1 MYIHMYHYIISE
13 YMTVCVSYMCYYYYI
28 HVPSFCSERGGESER
43 WNGRKEDYGIREDRE
58 REGEGEGEEGERK
71 GEGEGDPFIAYPTTP
86 TNIS

>member
-1 MYIHMYHYIISE
+1 MYHYIISE
-13 YMTVCVSYMCYYYYI
+13 YMTVCISYMCYYYCI
-28 HVPSFCSERGGESER
+28 HVPSFCSERGGEHESR
-43 WNGRKEDYGIREDRE
+43 NGRKEDYGIREDRE